1 MEMEPEEDPQLKQV
15 LGGQENSEKIAPLTR
30 DKPQLKGKNVSFATA
45 VTKVPTNSHSI
56 RQGNIRNPYKPA
68 SHSVSQQVE
77 QGTLYHQR
85 SPQTSARIDKI
96 VTLKKNNTREH
107 IHRYTLRFKMIAS
120 KSEEENHQVIID
132 TLQRF
137 LAIVL
142 QAEPKTI
149 LPPYLDLDR
158 NDKSVQDISS
168 AFPVASIDSI
178 HVLKKYFF
186 RLSSRD
192 EAGLNWCSI
201 ILAQS
206 VPFSIFIEKARYSL
220 ENSDL
225 AFGLRLLTT

>member
-1 MEMEPEEDPQLKQV
+1 MILKT
-15 LGGQENSEKIAPLTR
+15 QEVKM
-30 DKPQLKGKNVSFATA
+30 
-45 VTKVPTNSHSI
+45 TKRTNSHSL

-68 SHSVSQQVE
+68 SYSSSPQVE
-77 QGTLYHQR
+77 QGTLYPQC
-85 SPQTSARIDKI
+85 SPQTPARVNKI
-96 VTLKKNNTREH
+96 VTLKKNNTRAY
-107 IHRYTLRFKMIAS
+107 IHWYTLRFKTIAS

-168 AFPVASIDSI
+168 AFPVSSIDSI

-206 VPFSIFIEKARYSL
+206 IPFSIFIEKARYSL
-220 ENSDL
+220 ENSDFSL
-225 AFGLRLLTT
+225 WPKASDNENSTDVGWLLYSTRSQNCEGPSCRMRSR